1 MNGRTNSAG
10 GALVSD
16 MEIPLDPCTD
26 FVGVRIKDL
35 KYLGKVRL
43 TWTDP
48 KDKYATPEGEAME
61 DTDQLVSKWSYTQI
75 VRQADRAPVNPSD
88 GVTVCTET
96 TRNQYQ
102 TTGFVDTT
110 AESNVTYYYAAYAF
124 NEDGVYSEVIS
135 NGVQPVSF
143 NTTLAD
149 NTWEEIDQAC
159 TLGLAESLWEI
170 GDTKDISY
178 YPGDMYEE
186 SYRETSA
193 FTILDFNHDDLADG
207 SGKACITFGSV
218 EFFNANGFSCSNDN
232 RGNLVTY
239 PDSYF
244 RNNIIDTYSIGFDS
258 ELKSIIKNVNKK
270 WTTTEAGGEISD
282 TNANQII
289 FSGITSDPLFSF
301 SLTELGYSI
310 EKNDDSG
317 NVITGEYLEL
327 DDGYIYPYFSTSS
340 NVRLSDDYWTRVSHV
355 RSVSNN
361 LCGTW
366 VVTDNNTRSPL
377 FNAVKDDRSNAIRIG
392 FCIGKVA
399 V

>member
-35 KYLGKVRL
+35 EYLGKVRL

-124 NEDGVYSEVIS
+124 NEDDVYSEVIS

-143 NTTLAD
+143 STTLAD

-159 TLGLAESLWEI
+159 TLGVAPSVWEI
-170 GDTKDISY
+170 RDEKTFGNIIA
-178 YPGDMYEE
+178 
-186 SYRETSA
+186 TSDPA
-193 FTILDFNHDDLADG
+193 TYTAVIVDFNHDDLSDG
-207 SGKACITFGSV
+207 TGKAAITFCTKEAIGSV
-218 EFFNANGFSCSNDN
+218 ENSNSSNWTNSNSGLNMYLKKWYNEIDSDLKTLIKTVKKITARVTINTYPTYSEYSCSHHTDN
-232 RGNLVTY
+232 SL
-239 PDSYF
+239 
-244 RNNIIDTYSIGFDS
+244 
-258 ELKSIIKNVNKK
+258 
-270 WTTTEAGGEISD
+270 
-282 TNANQII
+282 
-289 FSGITSDPLFSF
+289 PLFPF
-301 SLTELGYSI
+301 GLLETAFDFHDPI
-310 EKNDDSG
+310 EQ
-317 NVITGEYLEL
+317 LA
-327 DDGYIYPYFSTSS
+327 DGVLYPYFSTKA
-340 NVRLSDDYWTRVSHV
+340 NRDK
-355 RSVSNN
+355 N
-361 LCGTW
+361 LEW
-366 VVTDNNTRSPL
+366 WLR
-377 FNAVKDDRSNAIRIG
+377 AIRDSDVIYTIDENGNHSAKDTKRINGYYQYASVCFG

>member
-16 MEIPLDPCTD
+16 IEIPLDPCTD

-35 KYLGKVRL
+35 EYLGKVRL

-110 AESNVTYYYAAYAF
+110 AESNVTYYYGAYAF

-143 NTTLAD
+143 STTLAD

-159 TLGLAESLWEI
+159 TLGVAPSVWEI
-170 GDTKDISY
+170 GDEKTFGNIVA
-178 YPGDMYEE
+178 
-186 SYRETSA
+186 TSDP
-193 FTILDFNHDDLADG
+193 TIYTAVIIDFNHDDLSDGTSKAAITFCTKEAIGHVDNTNSDNWTNSNSGLNMYLKKWYNEMDSDLKTLIKTVKKITVHVSPNSGEYRCSHRTDNSLPLFPFGLLETAFDFSDPIEDQLADG
-207 SGKACITFGSV
+207 
-218 EFFNANGFSCSNDN
+218 
-232 RGNLVTY
+232 NL
-239 PDSYF
+239 
-244 RNNIIDTYSIGFDS
+244 
-258 ELKSIIKNVNKK
+258 
-270 WTTTEAGGEISD
+270 
-282 TNANQII
+282 
-289 FSGITSDPLFSF
+289 
-301 SLTELGYSI
+301 
-310 EKNDDSG
+310 
-317 NVITGEYLEL
+317 
-327 DDGYIYPYFSTSS
+327 YPYFSTKA
-340 NVRLSDDYWTRVSHV
+340 NRDKNYEWWLRA
-355 RSVSNN
+355 
-361 LCGTW
+361 
-366 VVTDNNTRSPL
+366 TRSTVDT
-377 FNAVKDDRSNAIRIG
+377 NGDGIYTIDENGNHSAKSTARINGYYQYAGICFG

>member
-35 KYLGKVRL
+35 EYLGKVRL

-102 TTGFVDTT
+102 TTGFIDTT
-110 AESNVTYYYAAYAF
+110 AESNVTYYYGAYAF

-143 NTTLAD
+143 STTLAD

-159 TLGLAESLWEI
+159 TLGVAPSVWEI
-170 GDTKDISY
+170 GDEKTFGNIVA
-178 YPGDMYEE
+178 
-186 SYRETSA
+186 TSDPA
-193 FTILDFNHDDLADG
+193 TYTAVIIDFNHDDLSDGTGKAAISFCTKEAIGHVDNTNSDDWNNSNSGLNIYLKKWYNEIDSDLKTLIKTVQKITVHVTPSSGNYRCSHRTSSSLPLFPFGLLETAYDFSDPIEDQLADG
-207 SGKACITFGSV
+207 V
-218 EFFNANGFSCSNDN
+218 
-232 RGNLVTY
+232 L
-239 PDSYF
+239 
-244 RNNIIDTYSIGFDS
+244 
-258 ELKSIIKNVNKK
+258 
-270 WTTTEAGGEISD
+270 
-282 TNANQII
+282 
-289 FSGITSDPLFSF
+289 
-301 SLTELGYSI
+301 
-310 EKNDDSG
+310 
-317 NVITGEYLEL
+317 
-327 DDGYIYPYFSTSS
+327 YPYFSTKA
-340 NVRLSDDYWTRVSHV
+340 NRDKNLEWWLRATR
-355 RSVSNN
+355 
-361 LCGTW
+361 
-366 VVTDNNTRSPL
+366 NTVDTNGDGIYIIDKSGVHS
-377 FNAVKDDRSNAIRIG
+377 AKSTARINGYYQYASICFG

>member
-35 KYLGKVRL
+35 EYLGKVRL

-124 NEDGVYSEVIS
+124 NEDDVYSEVIS

-143 NTTLAD
+143 STTLAD

-170 GDTKDISY
+170 GDEKTFNSIISIT
-178 YPGDMYEE
+178 GSDQ
-186 SYRETSA
+186 SV
-193 FTILDFNHDDLADG
+193 TITGVIIDFNHDNLADG
-207 SGKACITFGSV
+207 TGKATITFCNK
-218 EFFNANGFSCSNDN
+218 NAFYS
-232 RGNLVTY
+232 TIPY
-239 PDSYF
+239 E
-244 RNNIIDTYSIGFDS
+244 RNWYN
-258 ELKSIIKNVNKK
+258 KN
-270 WTTTEAGGEISD
+270 
-282 TNANQII
+282 
-289 FSGITSDPLFSF
+289 SGINQALCEIYNNADSSF
-301 SLTELGYSI
+301 
-310 EKNDDSG
+310 KNIVKTI
-317 NVITGEYLEL
+317 NVITQGVYQHIAQQYIYFSDPGTNRSLPFFPFGIIETNYNIENRFGA
-327 DDGYIYPYFSTSS
+327 DGWDYRYENLNDGTLYPYFSIQTNRAKGESWW
-340 NVRLSDDYWTRVSHV
+340 L
-355 RSVSNN
+355 RSVWASTN
-361 LCGTW
+361 LLTFDKNGRENFDTLEMQGSSSYHYNSL
-366 VVTDNNTRSPL
+366 V
-377 FNAVKDDRSNAIRIG
+377 FG

>member
-35 KYLGKVRL
+35 EYLGKVRL

-102 TTGFVDTT
+102 LTGFVDTT
-110 AESNVTYYYAAYAF
+110 AESNVTYYYGAYAF

-143 NTTLAD
+143 STTLAD

-170 GDTKDISY
+170 GDTKDMAFNYNYGPS
-178 YPGDMYEE
+178 PGTY
-186 SYRETSA
+186 
-193 FTILDFNHDDLADG
+193 TITAYLIGFNHDILSDNSGTATMTFFTPGLEYYTCRYGEDQRDG
-207 SGKACITFGSV
+207 SDYPESYIYSKLASETLSYIDNSLQTRILSV
-218 EFFNANGFSCSNDN
+218 QKQYSRTYGDNIFAGGLQYTHTTTAKLWLFNAAEWGLTITESLHND
-232 RGNLVTY
+232 GT
-239 PDSYF
+239 
-244 RNNIIDTYSIGFDS
+244 
-258 ELKSIIKNVNKK
+258 
-270 WTTTEAGGEISD
+270 
-282 TNANQII
+282 
-289 FSGITSDPLFSF
+289 
-301 SLTELGYSI
+301 
-310 EKNDDSG
+310 
-317 NVITGEYLEL
+317 
-327 DDGYIYPYFSTSS
+327 IYPYFTTASNKYLSS
-340 NVRLSDDYWTRVSHV
+340 YIWTRTVHYCPNYSDDHAWAIDANYDNSNTFTERVDS
-355 RSVSNN
+355 SF
-361 LCGTW
+361 T
-366 VVTDNNTRSPL
+366 VV
-377 FNAVKDDRSNAIRIG
+377 FG

>member
-26 FVGVRIKDL
+26 FVGIRIKDL
-35 KYLGKVRL
+35 EYLGKIRL

-110 AESNVTYYYAAYAF
+110 AESNVTYYYGAYAF

-143 NTTLAD
+143 STTLAD

-170 GDTKDISY
+170 GDTKNILVQFSDPS
-178 YPGDMYEE
+178 GTRNEE
-186 SYRETSA
+186 IP
-193 FTILDFNHDDLADG
+193 TILIAFDHDDLSDG
-207 SGKACITFGSV
+207 SGKAKLTFGCRGLVGSARFDKD
-218 EFFNANGFSCSNDN
+218 EYDYGYSGKRYDTASIRTETLPSILSTRFMDNNIANIIRPVIKKSNDL
-232 RGNLVTY
+232 RAYDRTALIYQASIRSTVTTS
-239 PDSYF
+239 DSLWLF
-244 RNNIIDTYSIGFDS
+244 SM
-258 ELKSIIKNVNKK
+258 
-270 WTTTEAGGEISD
+270 GEIGY
-282 TNANQII
+282 NPAEIN
-289 FSGITSDPLFSF
+289 GPL
-301 SLTELGYSI
+301 T
-310 EKNDDSG
+310 
-317 NVITGEYLEL
+317 
-327 DDGYIYPYFSTSS
+327 DGQTYPYFTTQANRHCGVFYGVRTTGEITAS
-340 NVRLSDDYWTRVSHV
+340 NRGYYVYVIYDQVNDANHNMTTESRTTGISIV
-355 RSVSNN
+355 
-361 LCGTW
+361 
-366 VVTDNNTRSPL
+366 P
-377 FNAVKDDRSNAIRIG
+377 G

>member
-35 KYLGKVRL
+35 EYLGKVRL

-102 TTGFVDTT
+102 LTGFVDTT
-110 AESNVTYYYAAYAF
+110 AESNVTYYYGAYAF

-143 NTTLAD
+143 STTLAD

-170 GDTKDISY
+170 GDEKELEY
-178 YPGDMYEE
+178 YDGGPNGNQ
-186 SYRETSA
+186 T
-193 FTILDFNHDDLADG
+193 TLVVILDFNHDDLSDG
-207 SGKACITFGSV
+207 SGKAVMSFASKSILSSCYFHTGSTYNWDYYNNSTIRTQELDILYDNEPSGIKPYLKQV
-218 EFFNANGFSCSNDN
+218 KKYWSYIYGGSNSSGPWRVDHIGSANDYFFIFS
-232 RGNLVTY
+232 
-239 PDSYF
+239 
-244 RNNIIDTYSIGFDS
+244 IS
-258 ELKSIIKNVNKK
+258 ELNYYLQ
-270 WTTTEAGGEISD
+270 E
-282 TNANQII
+282 
-289 FSGITSDPLFSF
+289 TSSYGHAEPTINPD
-301 SLTELGYSI
+301 
-310 EKNDDSG
+310 KG
-317 NVITGEYLEL
+317 NVL
-327 DDGYIYPYFSTSS
+327 DLQDGYQYPYFSTAEARDVPSYGKEYWLRNTNS
-340 NVRLSDDYWTRVSHV
+340 YTNLGYQRAYCKDEYDQAGGNILGNLSYG
-355 RSVSNN
+355 
-361 LCGTW
+361 L
-366 VVTDNNTRSPL
+366 
-377 FNAVKDDRSNAIRIG
+377 RIG

>member
-35 KYLGKVRL
+35 EYLGKVRL

-102 TTGFVDTT
+102 TIGFVDTT
-110 AESNVTYYYAAYAF
+110 AESNVTYYYGAYAF

-143 NTTLAD
+143 STTLAD

-159 TLGLAESLWEI
+159 TLGVAPSVWEI
-170 GDTKDISY
+170 GDEKTFGNIIA
-178 YPGDMYEE
+178 
-186 SYRETSA
+186 TSDPA
-193 FTILDFNHDDLADG
+193 TYTAVIVDFNHDDLSDG
-207 SGKACITFGSV
+207 TGKAAITFCTKEAIGSV
-218 EFFNANGFSCSNDN
+218 ENSNSSNWTNSNSGLNMYLKKWYNEIDSDLKTLIKTVKKITARVTINTYPTYSEYSCSHHTDN
-232 RGNLVTY
+232 SL
-239 PDSYF
+239 
-244 RNNIIDTYSIGFDS
+244 
-258 ELKSIIKNVNKK
+258 
-270 WTTTEAGGEISD
+270 
-282 TNANQII
+282 
-289 FSGITSDPLFSF
+289 PLFPF
-301 SLTELGYSI
+301 GLLETAFDFHDPI
-310 EKNDDSG
+310 EQ
-317 NVITGEYLEL
+317 LA
-327 DDGYIYPYFSTSS
+327 DGVLYPYFSTKA
-340 NVRLSDDYWTRVSHV
+340 NRDK
-355 RSVSNN
+355 N
-361 LCGTW
+361 LEW
-366 VVTDNNTRSPL
+366 WLR
-377 FNAVKDDRSNAIRIG
+377 AIRDSDAIYTIDENGNHSAKDTKRINGYYQYASVCFG

>member
-35 KYLGKVRL
+35 EYLGKVRL

-96 TRNQYQ
+96 ARNQYQ

-110 AESNVTYYYAAYAF
+110 AESNVTYYYGAYAF

-143 NTTLAD
+143 STTLAD

-159 TLGLAESLWEI
+159 TLGVAPSVWEI
-170 GDTKDISY
+170 GDEKTFGNITA
-178 YPGDMYEE
+178 
-186 SYRETSA
+186 TSDPA
-193 FTILDFNHDDLADG
+193 TYTAVIVDFNHDDLSDG
-207 SGKACITFGSV
+207 TGKAAITFCTKEAIGSV
-218 EFFNANGFSCSNDN
+218 ENTNSNYWTNSNSGLNIYLKKWYNEIDSDLKTLIKTVKKITARITINTHPTYSEYSCSHQ
-232 RGNLVTY
+232 T
-239 PDSYF
+239 
-244 RNNIIDTYSIGFDS
+244 NNS
-258 ELKSIIKNVNKK
+258 L
-270 WTTTEAGGEISD
+270 
-282 TNANQII
+282 
-289 FSGITSDPLFSF
+289 PLFPF
-301 SLTELGYSI
+301 GLLETAFDFFDPI
-310 EKNDDSG
+310 EQ
-317 NVITGEYLEL
+317 LA
-327 DDGYIYPYFSTSS
+327 DGVLYPYFSTKA
-340 NVRLSDDYWTRVSHV
+340 NRDK
-355 RSVSNN
+355 N
-361 LCGTW
+361 LEW
-366 VVTDNNTRSPL
+366 WLRAIRD
-377 FNAVKDDRSNAIRIG
+377 SNAIYTIDENGNHSAKDTKRVNGYYQYASICFG

>member
-35 KYLGKVRL
+35 EYLGKVRL

-110 AESNVTYYYAAYAF
+110 AESNVTYYYGAYAF

-143 NTTLAD
+143 STTLAD

-170 GDTKDISY
+170 GDEKTFNSIISIT
-178 YPGDMYEE
+178 GSDQ
-186 SYRETSA
+186 SV
-193 FTILDFNHDDLADG
+193 TITGVIIDFNHDNLADG
-207 SGKACITFGSV
+207 TGKATITFCNK
-218 EFFNANGFSCSNDN
+218 NAFYS
-232 RGNLVTY
+232 TIPY
-239 PDSYF
+239 E
-244 RNNIIDTYSIGFDS
+244 RNWYN
-258 ELKSIIKNVNKK
+258 KN
-270 WTTTEAGGEISD
+270 
-282 TNANQII
+282 
-289 FSGITSDPLFSF
+289 SGINQALCEIYNNADSSF
-301 SLTELGYSI
+301 
-310 EKNDDSG
+310 KNIVKTI
-317 NVITGEYLEL
+317 NVITQGVYQHIAQQ
-327 DDGYIYPYFSTSS
+327 YIYFSDPGT
-340 NVRLSDDYWTRVSHV
+340 N
-355 RSVSNN
+355 RS
-361 LCGTW
+361 LPFFPFGIIETK
-366 VVTDNNTRSPL
+366 L
-377 FNAVKDDRSNAIRIG
+377 
-392 FCIGKVA
+392 
-399 V
+399 

>member
-35 KYLGKVRL
+35 EYLGKVRL

-143 NTTLAD
+143 STTLAD

-159 TLGLAESLWEI
+159 TLGVAPSVWEI
-170 GDTKDISY
+170 GDEKTFGNIIA
-178 YPGDMYEE
+178 
-186 SYRETSA
+186 TSDPA
-193 FTILDFNHDDLADG
+193 TYTAVIVDFNHDDLSDG
-207 SGKACITFGSV
+207 TGKAAITFCTKEAIGSV
-218 EFFNANGFSCSNDN
+218 ENSNSSNWTNSNSGLNMYLKKWYNEIDSDLKTLIKTVKKITARVTINTYPTYSEYSCSHHTDN
-232 RGNLVTY
+232 SL
-239 PDSYF
+239 
-244 RNNIIDTYSIGFDS
+244 
-258 ELKSIIKNVNKK
+258 
-270 WTTTEAGGEISD
+270 
-282 TNANQII
+282 
-289 FSGITSDPLFSF
+289 PLFPF
-301 SLTELGYSI
+301 GLLETAFDFHDPI
-310 EKNDDSG
+310 EQ
-317 NVITGEYLEL
+317 LA
-327 DDGYIYPYFSTSS
+327 DGVLYPYFSTKA
-340 NVRLSDDYWTRVSHV
+340 NRDK
-355 RSVSNN
+355 N
-361 LCGTW
+361 LEW
-366 VVTDNNTRSPL
+366 WLR
-377 FNAVKDDRSNAIRIG
+377 AIRDSDAIYTIDENGNHSAKDTKRINGYYQYASVCFG

>member
-35 KYLGKVRL
+35 EYLGKVRL

-102 TTGFVDTT
+102 LTGFVDTT
-110 AESNVTYYYAAYAF
+110 AESNVTYYYGAYAF

-143 NTTLAD
+143 STTLAD

-170 GDTKDISY
+170 GDIKILN
-178 YPGDMYEE
+178 YPYDFPGMTEWPMN
-186 SYRETSA
+186 TA
-193 FTILDFNHDDLADG
+193 IVDFNHDDLSDG
-207 SGKACITFGSV
+207 SGKASITFSIIEPYVNTVKYGHITYAQYLYGYSDMKTTCESIFQSSADDFKPYVKSV
-218 EFFNANGFSCSNDN
+218 IKQSSYIYGDQYRTNWRVSRNGTSIDNFFPLSITEVGLYLESND
-232 RGNLVTY
+232 GQGAAYPTY
-239 PDSYF
+239 ETEPLD
-244 RNNIIDTYSIGFDS
+244 
-258 ELKSIIKNVNKK
+258 LK
-270 WTTTEAGGEISD
+270 
-282 TNANQII
+282 
-289 FSGITSDPLFSF
+289 
-301 SLTELGYSI
+301 
-310 EKNDDSG
+310 
-317 NVITGEYLEL
+317 
-327 DDGYIYPYFSTSS
+327 DGYLYPYFSTNASRDIS
-340 NVRLSDDYWTRVSHV
+340 TGFNDWWLRNTGGYANISYDEAYSVYKDSDQHQAFAGP
-355 RSVSNN
+355 
-361 LCGTW
+361 L
-366 VVTDNNTRSPL
+366 DNYDQL
-377 FNAVKDDRSNAIRIG
+377 VFG

>member
-35 KYLGKVRL
+35 EYLGKVRL

-75 VRQADRAPVNPSD
+75 VRQADRAPVNPGD

-102 TTGFVDTT
+102 TTGFVDIT

-143 NTTLAD
+143 NSVLRN
-149 NTWEEIDQAC
+149 NTWVEIDQAC
-159 TLGLAESLWEI
+159 TLGVAPSLWEI
-170 GDTKDISY
+170 GDTKSVTYQYFAMGGSRTID
-178 YPGDMYEE
+178 
-186 SYRETSA
+186 A
-193 FTILDFNHDDLADG
+193 AILDFNHDDLSDG
-207 SGKACITFGSV
+207 SGKAIITFGMREEV
-218 EFFNANGFSCSNDN
+218 YKC
-232 RGNLVTY
+232 NLSTGTY
-239 PDSYF
+239 ETSQLRDICQRLYELYLTEEGLKP
-244 RNNIIDTYSIGFDS
+244 II
-258 ELKSIIKNVNKK
+258 KSIIKKSSRLNKVGTRFDQTPK
-270 WTTTEAGGEISD
+270 DVTTTNDYLWALSM
-282 TNANQII
+282 
-289 FSGITSDPLFSF
+289 S
-301 SLTELGYSI
+301 ELGFNI
-310 EKNDDSG
+310 TTTHEGNDDYSG
-317 NVITGEYLEL
+317 AEYVSLNEGTL
-327 DDGYIYPYFSTSS
+327 YPFYSTSS
-340 NVRLSDDYWTRVSHV
+340 RRYVGDEYATRTSYT
-355 RSVSNN
+355 SESN
-361 LCGTW
+361 GSF
-366 VVTDNNTRSPL
+366 VIGAS
-377 FNAVKDDRSNAIRIG
+377 SNDGFDLLGAPSSTG
-392 FCIGKVA
+392 MVCCFCIGKVA

>member
-35 KYLGKVRL
+35 EYLGKIRL
-43 TWTDP
+43 AWTDP

-102 TTGFVDTT
+102 TTGFIDMT

-143 NTTLAD
+143 STTLAD

-170 GDTKDISY
+170 GDTKNFNYTQSIGSVVTV
-178 YPGDMYEE
+178 P
-186 SYRETSA
+186 A
-193 FTILDFNHDDLADG
+193 VIIDFNHDILSDG
-207 SGKACITFGSV
+207 SGNAVITFTATQTLADTRCKPGNYNTIDTTLDNNISKIDIPADIIRQV
-218 EFFNANGFSCSNDN
+218 TKYGFSYDWRDGMYSKVTSNRQLFVFNMLELNYDFSNCEGSTDFTGAYGIVYQYFTVQANKAKGNDN
-232 RGNLVTY
+232 WIYNKYSWSWDNYGWYYLNSNGGINSNTSNTGAT
-239 PDSYF
+239 SY
-244 RNNIIDTYSIGFDS
+244 
-258 ELKSIIKNVNKK
+258 
-270 WTTTEAGGEISD
+270 
-282 TNANQII
+282 
-289 FSGITSDPLFSF
+289 
-301 SLTELGYSI
+301 
-310 EKNDDSG
+310 
-317 NVITGEYLEL
+317 YL
-327 DDGYIYPYFSTSS
+327 
-340 NVRLSDDYWTRVSHV
+340 LS
-355 RSVSNN
+355 
-361 LCGTW
+361 
-366 VVTDNNTRSPL
+366 P
-377 FNAVKDDRSNAIRIG
+377 G

>member
-35 KYLGKVRL
+35 EYLGKVRL

-102 TTGFVDTT
+102 TIGFVDTT
-110 AESNVTYYYAAYAF
+110 AESNVTYYYGAYVF

-143 NTTLAD
+143 STTLAD

-159 TLGLAESLWEI
+159 TLGVAPSVWEI
-170 GDTKDISY
+170 GDTKSIT
-178 YPGDMYEE
+178 YEGFGMGG
-186 SYRETSA
+186 SK
-193 FTILDFNHDDLADG
+193 TIDVAIIDFNHDDLSDG
-207 SGKACITFGSV
+207 TGKAVISFGAREEV
-218 EFFNANGFSCSNDN
+218 HG
-232 RGNLVTY
+232 GNTSTGTY
-239 PDSYF
+239 ETSQLRRLCQSLYDSYLTEEGLKPV
-244 RNNIIDTYSIGFDS
+244 I
-258 ELKSIIKNVNKK
+258 KSIIKKSSRLNKVGTRFDSTPK
-270 WTTTEAGGEISD
+270 DITTTND
-282 TNANQII
+282 Y
-289 FSGITSDPLFSF
+289 FWLFSM
-301 SLTELGYSI
+301 SELGFKITTTYEGKDDYPNAEYVTLDEGTLYPFYSTASRRYI
-310 EKNDDSG
+310 GYEYATRTFY
-317 NVITGEYLEL
+317 TGESNGAFIIGASSRDEFDLL
-327 DDGYIYPYFSTSS
+327 GAPSSTGL
-340 NVRLSDDYWTRVSHV
+340 V
-355 RSVSNN
+355 
-361 LCGTW
+361 C
-366 VVTDNNTRSPL
+366 
-377 FNAVKDDRSNAIRIG
+377 G
-392 FCIGKVA
+392 FCIDKVA

>member
-10 GALVSD
+10 GTLASD

-35 KYLGKVRL
+35 EYLGKVRL

-102 TTGFVDTT
+102 TTGFIDTT
-110 AESNVTYYYAAYAF
+110 AESNVTYYYGAYAF

-143 NTTLAD
+143 STTLAD

-170 GDTKDISY
+170 GDEKTF
-178 YPGDMYEE
+178 MY
-186 SYRETSA
+186 SNGMVDKPA
-193 FTILDFNHDDLADG
+193 IGIIIAFNHDNLSDD
-207 SGKACITFGSV
+207 SGKAVITFTIKDIVDWKTDSPSSADDQGYDKD
-218 EFFNANGFSCSNDN
+218 F
-232 RGNLVTY
+232 GNVF
-239 PDSYF
+239 DS
-244 RNNIIDTYSIGFDS
+244 ITDS
-258 ELKSIIKNVNKK
+258 ELVSVLKSVKKLHFHYETGVTLSYINQSSIQYNTKLFAFNIKELNYAPVDND
-270 WTTTEAGGEISD
+270 G
-282 TNANQII
+282 
-289 FSGITSDPLFSF
+289 
-301 SLTELGYSI
+301 LTELTS
-310 EKNDDSG
+310 
-317 NVITGEYLEL
+317 VIP
-327 DDGYIYPYFSTSS
+327 YPYFMISS
-340 NVRLSDDYWTRVSHV
+340 NRTLSYHAWTSTQWGSGNYNDYGYWYLHQDGYVIFEKSD
-355 RSVSNN
+355 SN
-361 LCGTW
+361 G
-366 VVTDNNTRSPL
+366 DFHSYY
-377 FNAVKDDRSNAIRIG
+377 IRPG

>member
-35 KYLGKVRL
+35 EYLGKVRL

-102 TTGFVDTT
+102 TTGFIDTT

-143 NTTLAD
+143 STTLAD

-170 GDTKDISY
+170 GDEKTFQYSHM
-178 YPGDMYEE
+178 GDVLDY
-186 SYRETSA
+186 TVSA
-193 FTILDFNHDDLADG
+193 ILIAFNHDNLADG
-207 SGKACITFGSV
+207 SGKAAMTFSTNTVMASSKYRNQHIYDALDNITTVLTNLNSTDLISHIKSV
-218 EFFNANGFSCSNDN
+218 TKAEYWVGHGVSNLSNKNRTWFAFNIKELNVDPENVSTSGD
-232 RGNLVTY
+232 TIT
-239 PDSYF
+239 DSKY
-244 RNNIIDTYSIGFDS
+244 
-258 ELKSIIKNVNKK
+258 
-270 WTTTEAGGEISD
+270 GE
-282 TNANQII
+282 
-289 FSGITSDPLFSF
+289 PY
-301 SLTELGYSI
+301 E
-310 EKNDDSG
+310 
-317 NVITGEYLEL
+317 
-327 DDGYIYPYFSTSS
+327 YFSIQSNRRKPDDVWTSTEYAYS
-340 NVRLSDDYWTRVSHV
+340 TYHGQWINMDNGDIQVSSPQSLNYS
-355 RSVSNN
+355 RAS
-361 LCGTW
+361 LC
-366 VVTDNNTRSPL
+366 P
-377 FNAVKDDRSNAIRIG
+377 G

>member
-35 KYLGKVRL
+35 EYLGKVRL

-110 AESNVTYYYAAYAF
+110 AESNVTYYYGAYAF

-143 NTTLAD
+143 STTLAD

-178 YPGDMYEE
+178 RPSDMFEE
-186 SYRETSA
+186 TYRTQA
-193 FTILDFNHDDLADG
+193 TFAILDFNHDDLSDG
-207 SGKACITFGSV
+207 SGKASITFGSV
-218 EFFNANGFSCSNDN
+218 GFVSHPESSNFSDN
-232 RGNLVTY
+232 SNTNTTY
-239 PDSYF
+239 PNSNPRTGLLWVY
-244 RNNIIDTYSIGFDS
+244 NNGLDASF
-258 ELKSIIKNVNKK
+258 KSILKNVNKK
-270 WTTTEAGGEISD
+270 WTNTQAARNSYTGAYRINTSGILSD
-282 TNANQII
+282 AFFI
-289 FSGITSDPLFSF
+289 FSLS
-301 SLTELGYSI
+301 ELGFSI
-310 EKNDDSG
+310 KELNAYD
-317 NVITGEYLEL
+317 NETGEYLDL
-327 DDGYIYPYFSTSS
+327 ADGYIYPYFSTLST
-340 NVRLSDDYWTRVSHV
+340 VRFETGYWTRVSHI
-355 RSVSNN
+355 
-361 LCGTW
+361 
-366 VVTDNNTRSPL
+366 RSP
-377 FNAVKDDRSNAIRIG
+377 SNSLYCAWYITDTDTLSPMFMADYTHFSHATRVG

>member
-35 KYLGKVRL
+35 EYLGKVRL

-75 VRQADRAPVNPSD
+75 VRQADRAPVNPGD

-102 TTGFVDTT
+102 ATGFVDTT
-110 AESNVTYYYAAYAF
+110 AESNVTYYYGAYAF

-143 NTTLAD
+143 STTLAD

-170 GDTKDISY
+170 GDSHDLMFLIDNG
-178 YPGDMYEE
+178 PGGTVE
-186 SYRETSA
+186 SAIPTVLIA
-193 FTILDFNHDDLADG
+193 FDHDDLSDG
-207 SGKACITFGSV
+207 SGKAKLTFACRTLVGNDGWGSDPYGYGYSGDTYD
-218 EFFNANGFSCSNDN
+218 EAPIRTTLSNM
-232 RGNLVTY
+232 LETQVL
-239 PDSYF
+239 DSDLK
-244 RNNIIDTYSIGFDS
+244 NIIQTVVKKTNN
-258 ELKSIIKNVNKK
+258 LKSYDRMTLLYQASAERLI
-270 WTTTEAGGEISD
+270 TTSDRLWLFGMGEI
-282 TNANQII
+282 
-289 FSGITSDPLFSF
+289 
-301 SLTELGYSI
+301 GYNPVL
-310 EKNDDSG
+310 EG
-317 NVITGEYLEL
+317 NPALAEG
-327 DDGYIYPYFSTSS
+327 DIYPYFTTQANRHCGVQYALRTTGQITATSRGYY
-340 NVRLSDDYWTRVSHV
+340 VYEILAAVDDANHNMTTESRKS
-355 RSVSNN
+355 SV
-361 LCGTW
+361 CI
-366 VVTDNNTRSPL
+366 VP
-377 FNAVKDDRSNAIRIG
+377 G